1 MDIKQLL
8 REDLERKNRLMT
20 IIIVIAATSGLVFNL
35 LMKNHIVVS
44 VTLAAIDLIIV
55 TMFFLQKNQ
64 QRFEQF
70 FRILVFF

>member
-20 IIIVIAATSGLVFNL
+20 IIIVIAATLGLVFNL
-35 LMKNHIVVS
+35 LMKNHIVVP

-55 TMFFLQKNQ
+55 TMFFLHKKSTSSN
-64 QRFEQF
+64 FS
-70 FRILVFF
+70 VY